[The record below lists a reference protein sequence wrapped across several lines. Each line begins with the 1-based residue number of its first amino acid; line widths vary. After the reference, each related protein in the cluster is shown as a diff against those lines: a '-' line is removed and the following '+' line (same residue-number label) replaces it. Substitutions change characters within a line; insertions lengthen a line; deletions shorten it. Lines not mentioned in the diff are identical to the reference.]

1 MTQGE
6 GHGVRAQVKAY
17 NATGKRQST
26 HGKGER
32 KQVKGQMEKR
42 PSARYK
48 GPKTSRKSIRLET
61 MSQLQGG
68 GAKSTG

>member
-6 GHGVRAQVKAY
+6 GRGVRAQVKAY
-17 NATGKRQST
+17 NATGKRQSA

-42 PSARYK
+42 HSARYK

-61 MSQLQGG
+61 MSKLQGG
-68 GAKSTG
+68 RAKSTG

>member
-6 GHGVRAQVKAY
+6 GCGVRAQVKAY

-32 KQVKGQMEKR
+32 KQVKRQMEKKGT
-42 PSARYK
+42 AQGIK
-48 GPKTSRKSIRLET
+48 GPKQAGR
-61 MSQLQGG
+61 
-68 GAKSTG
+68 A